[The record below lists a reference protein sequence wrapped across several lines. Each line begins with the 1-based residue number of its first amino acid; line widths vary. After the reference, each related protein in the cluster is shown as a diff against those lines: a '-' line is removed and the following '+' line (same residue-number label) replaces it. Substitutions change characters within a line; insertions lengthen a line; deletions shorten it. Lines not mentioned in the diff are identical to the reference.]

1 MSNSQLFS
9 MAPGSSSALHEKQ
22 KDMLIVLTGLSFIEQ
37 NALMTQAQLNDARR
51 SIQALFIRSSGE
63 ETMLRKLVEILKVNK
78 ELHEAFSS
86 IAKISIN
93 VSTSVEVIGRK
104 INYLKQY
111 VSRLQLTP
119 QEHSE
124 FFAPFLGFT
133 HKFQEKTVRF
143 NDLMH
148 HYLELREAEA
158 KRVLEYRVAEDAS
171 KRLKERLS
179 GQLGTDP
186 KGEVEAS
193 IRREVLGSFDFA
205 SAKQNLSEA
214 ERASRVT
221 AREIQDLLN
230 EMRVMCQ
237 LAMNP
242 DMRDSSTEPAREK
255 YDDIFMLFTRAMKRN
270 TRLHQIQNFI
280 IDYFKVYQRAYGM
293 FVIDFDNFNKAVETI
308 TNNTDDYFESK
319 KEDEDI
325 RAKREK
331 LRRYEGLIPFLEEA
345 SNMVIE
351 YSDYSFTK
359 FSKKMS
365 SVISEENRIW
375 DHIGEELLVAKV
387 AAEADLSTRLSLE
400 GQ

>member
-9 MAPGSSSALHEKQ
+9 VASGSEIVLQDKQ
-22 KDMLIVLTGLSFIEQ
+22 KEMLIVLTGLSFIEQ

-78 ELHEAFSS
+78 ELHEAFSN
-86 IAKISIN
+86 IAKISMN

-119 QEHSE
+119 HEQSE
-124 FFAPFLGFT
+124 FFGPFLGFT

-143 NDLMH
+143 NNMMH
-148 HYLELREAEA
+148 HYLELREIEA
-158 KRVLEYRVAEDAS
+158 RRVLEYRVAEDAS
-171 KRLKERLS
+171 KRLRERLS
-179 GQLGTDP
+179 GQLGSETQ
-186 KGEVEAS
+186 GEVEAS

-205 SAKQNLSEA
+205 SAKQNLADA
-214 ERASRVT
+214 ERESRVASR
-221 AREIQDLLN
+221 EISDLLN
-230 EMRVMCQ
+230 ELRVMCQ

-242 DMRDSSTEPAREK
+242 DMRDNAGEPVMEK
-255 YDDIFMLFTRAMKRN
+255 FEDIFMLFTKALKH
-270 TRLHQIQNFI
+270 TPRLTQIQDFI

-325 RAKREK
+325 RVKREK
-331 LRRYEGLIPFLEEA
+331 LRKYEGLIPFLEEG
-345 SNMVIE
+345 SSMIQE
-351 YSDYSFTK
+351 YSDYPFTK
-359 FSKKMS
+359 FSKRVSAM
-365 SVISEENRIW
+365 ISEEKRVW
-375 DHIGEELLVAKV
+375 DHISEELLVAKV
-387 AAEADLSTRLSLE
+387 AAEADLSTRVNVE
-400 GQ
+400 RQ

>member
-9 MAPGSSSALHEKQ
+9 VASGSETILQERQ
-22 KDMLIVLTGLSFIEQ
+22 KEMLIVLTGLSFIEQ

-78 ELHEAFSS
+78 ELHEAFSN
-86 IAKISIN
+86 IAKISMN

-119 QEHSE
+119 QEQAE
-124 FFAPFLGFT
+124 FFAPFLGYT

-143 NDLMH
+143 NNMMH
-148 HYLELREAEA
+148 HYLELREVEA
-158 KRVLEYRVAEDAS
+158 RRVLEYRVAEDAS
-171 KRLKERLS
+171 KRLRERLS
-179 GQLGTDP
+179 GQLGSQTR
-186 KGEVEAS
+186 GEVEAS

-205 SAKQNLSEA
+205 SAKQNLADA
-214 ERASRVT
+214 ERESRVASR
-221 AREIQDLLN
+221 EIFDLLN
-230 EMRVMCQ
+230 ELRVMCQ

-242 DMRDSSTEPAREK
+242 DMRDSAGEPVMEK
-255 YDDIFMLFTRAMKRN
+255 FEDIFMLFTKALKRN
-270 TRLHQIQNFI
+270 SRLAQIQDFI

-325 RAKREK
+325 RVKREK
-331 LRRYEGLIPFLEEA
+331 LKKYEGLIPFLEEA
-345 SNMVIE
+345 SGMISE
-351 YSDYSFTK
+351 YSDYPFTK
-359 FSKKMS
+359 FSKKVS
-365 SVISEENRIW
+365 AVISEEKRVW
-375 DHIGEELLVAKV
+375 DHISEELLVAKV
-387 AAEADLSTRLSLE
+387 AAEADLSTRVSVE

>member
-9 MAPGSSSALHEKQ
+9 VDSGSETVLQEKQ
-22 KDMLIVLTGLSFIEQ
+22 KEMLVVLTALSFIEQ

-86 IAKISIN
+86 IAKISTN

-119 QEHSE
+119 QEQSE

-133 HKFQEKTVRF
+133 HKFLEKTVRF
-143 NDLMH
+143 NNLMH
-148 HYLELREAEA
+148 QYLEYREGEA
-158 KRVLEYRVAEDAS
+158 RRVLEYRVAEDAS
-171 KRLKERLS
+171 RRLRDRLS
-179 GQLGTDP
+179 GQLGSETR
-186 KGEVEAS
+186 GEVEAS

-205 SAKQNLSEA
+205 SAKQNLADA
-214 ERASRVT
+214 ERDSRLA
-221 AREIQDLLN
+221 AREISDLLN

-242 DMRDSSTEPAREK
+242 DMRDNASDRVAEK
-255 YDDIFMLFTRAMKRN
+255 YDDVFMLFTQALKKHS
-270 TRLHQIQNFI
+270 RLAQIQEFI

-293 FVIDFDNFNKAVETI
+293 FVIDFDNFNKAVDTI
-308 TNNTDDYFESK
+308 ANNTDDYFESK

-325 RAKREK
+325 RVKREK
-331 LRRYEGLIPFLEEA
+331 LRKYEGLIPFLEEA
-345 SNMVIE
+345 SSLVVE
-351 YSDYSFTK
+351 YSDYPFTK

-365 SVISEENRIW
+365 VVISEGDRTW
-375 DHIGEELLVAKV
+375 DHVNEELLVAKV
-387 AAEADLSTRLSLE
+387 AAEADLSTRLNLE
-400 GQ
+400 G

>member
-9 MAPGSSSALHEKQ
+9 ISPVSDSVLQEKQ
-22 KDMLIVLTGLSFIEQ
+22 KEMLIVLTGLSFIEQ

-78 ELHEAFSS
+78 ELHEAFSI
-86 IAKISIN
+86 IAKISAN

-119 QEHSE
+119 QEQSE

-143 NDLMH
+143 NHFMH
-148 HYLELREAEA
+148 RYLELRETEA

-179 GQLGTDP
+179 GQLGTDT

-193 IRREVLGSFDFA
+193 IRREVLGNFDFA
-205 SAKQNLSEA
+205 SAQQNLARA
-214 ERASRVT
+214 ERESRAA
-221 AREIQDLLN
+221 AREISDLLN

-242 DMRDSSTEPAREK
+242 DMRDNTSDPVQEK
-255 YDDIFMLFTRAMKRN
+255 YEDIFSLFTRAMKRN
-270 TRLHQIQNFI
+270 TRLSQIQNFI
-280 IDYFKVYQRAYGM
+280 IDYFKLYQRAYGM

-308 TNNTDDYFESK
+308 TLNTDEYFESK

-325 RAKREK
+325 RVKREK
-331 LRRYEGLIPFLEEA
+331 LRKYEGLIPFLEEA
-345 SNMVIE
+345 SNLIIE
-351 YSDYSFTK
+351 YSDYPFTK
-359 FSKKMS
+359 FSKKVS
-365 SVISEENRIW
+365 VVISEDNRVW
-375 DHIGEELLVAKV
+375 EHISEELLVAKV

>member
-1 MSNSQLFS
+1 MANSQLFS
-9 MAPGSSSALHEKQ
+9 ISAGSENVLQEKQ
-22 KDMLIVLTGLSFIEQ
+22 KEMLVVLTALSFIEQ
-37 NALMTQAQLNDARR
+37 SALMTQAQLNDARR

-63 ETMLRKLVEILKVNK
+63 ETMLRKLVEIIKVNK

-86 IAKISIN
+86 ITKISSN

-111 VSRLQLTP
+111 VSRLELTP
-119 QEHSE
+119 QEQSE
-124 FFAPFLGFT
+124 FFAPFLAFT

-143 NDLMH
+143 NNLMH

-171 KRLKERLS
+171 KRLRERLS
-179 GQLGTDP
+179 SELGTET
-186 KGEVEAS
+186 KGEVEAN

-205 SAKQNLSEA
+205 SARQNLADA
-214 ERASRVT
+214 ERESRLA
-221 AREIQDLLN
+221 AREISELLN

-242 DMRDSSTEPAREK
+242 DMRDNSKDPAAQK
-255 YDDIFMLFTRAMKRN
+255 YDDIFMLFTRALKRN
-270 TRLHQIQNFI
+270 PRLSQIQDFI

-293 FVIDFDNFNKAVETI
+293 FAIDFDNFNKAVDTI
-308 TNNTDDYFESK
+308 TNNTDEYFESK

-331 LRRYEGLIPFLEEA
+331 LRRYEGLIPFMEEA
-345 SNMVIE
+345 SALITE
-351 YSDYSFTK
+351 YSDYPFTK

-365 SVISEENRIW
+365 AVISEENRVW
-375 DHIGEELLVAKV
+375 DHISEDLLVAKV
-387 AAEADLSTRLSLE
+387 AAEADLSTRLNLE
-400 GQ
+400 G

>member
-1 MSNSQLFS
+1 MSTNSQLFS
-9 MAPGSSSALHEKQ
+9 VAEGSSNVLQEKQ
-22 KDMLIVLTGLSFIEQ
+22 KEMLVVLTALSFIEQ

-51 SIQALFIRSSGE
+51 SIQALFIKSSGE

-86 IAKISIN
+86 IAKISTN

-119 QEHSE
+119 QEQSE

-143 NDLMH
+143 NNLMH
-148 HYLELREAEA
+148 QYLEYREAEA

-171 KRLKERLS
+171 RRLRERLS
-179 GQLGTDP
+179 GQLGTETR
-186 KGEVEAS
+186 GEVEAS
-193 IRREVLGSFDFA
+193 LRREVLGSFDFA
-205 SAKQNLSEA
+205 SAKQNLADA
-214 ERASRVT
+214 ERESRMV
-221 AREIQDLLN
+221 AREIQDLLD

-242 DMRDSSTEPAREK
+242 DMRDNVSDHAAGK
-255 YDDIFMLFTRAMKRN
+255 YDDVFMLFTRALKRN
-270 TRLHQIQNFI
+270 PRLQQIQDFI

-308 TNNTDDYFESK
+308 TSNTDDYFESK

-325 RAKREK
+325 RVKREK
-331 LRRYEGLIPFLEEA
+331 LRKYEGLIPFLEEA
-345 SNMVIE
+345 SSLVVE
-351 YSDYSFTK
+351 YSDYPFTK
-359 FSKKMS
+359 FSKKVS
-365 SVISEENRIW
+365 VVISEDKRVW
-375 DHIGEELLVAKV
+375 DHINEELLVAKV
-387 AAEADLSTRLSLE
+387 AAEADLSTRLNLE
-400 GQ
+400 G

>member
-1 MSNSQLFS
+1 MSNSQLFPRS
-9 MAPGSSSALHEKQ
+9 LGTNSVLQEKQ
-22 KDMLIVLTGLSFIEQ
+22 KEMLVVLTGLSFIEQ
-37 NALMTQAQLNDARR
+37 NALMTQSQLNDARR
-51 SIQALFIRSSGE
+51 SIQALFIKSSGE

-86 IAKISIN
+86 IAKISTN

-119 QEHSE
+119 QEQNE

-143 NDLMH
+143 NNMMH
-148 HYLELREAEA
+148 HYLELRESEA
-158 KRVLEYRVAEDAS
+158 RRVLEYRVAEDAS
-171 KRLKERLS
+171 RRLKERLS
-179 GQLGTDP
+179 GQLGTDTR
-186 KGEVEAS
+186 GEVEAS

-205 SAKQNLSEA
+205 NAKQNLAEA
-214 ERASRVT
+214 ERESRVT
-221 AREIQDLLN
+221 AREISDLLN

-242 DMRDSSTEPAREK
+242 DMRENTREPVREK
-255 YDDIFMLFTRAMKRN
+255 YDDIFMLFTRALKRN
-270 TRLHQIQNFI
+270 SRLSQIQNFI

-308 TNNTDDYFESK
+308 TGNTDEYFESK

-325 RAKREK
+325 RVKREK
-331 LRRYEGLIPFLEEA
+331 LKKYEGLIPFLEEA
-345 SNMVIE
+345 SNLTVE

-359 FSKKMS
+359 FSKKISM
-365 SVISEENRIW
+365 VVSEENRVW
-375 DHIGEELLVAKV
+375 DHISEELLVAKV
-387 AAEADLSTRLSLE
+387 AAEADLSTRLNVNE
-400 GQ
+400 

>member
-9 MAPGSSSALHEKQ
+9 IAPGSESALHEKQ

-51 SIQALFIRSSGE
+51 SIQALFLRSSGE

-86 IAKISIN
+86 ITKISTN
-93 VSTSVEVIGRK
+93 VSSSVEIIGRK

-119 QEHSE
+119 QEHDE

-143 NDLMH
+143 NNLMH

-179 GQLGTDP
+179 GQLGTRTQ
-186 KGEVEAS
+186 GEVEAS
-193 IRREVLGSFDFA
+193 IRREVLGNFDFA
-205 SAKQNLSEA
+205 SAKQNLAEA

-221 AREIQDLLN
+221 AREIQDLLA
-230 EMRVMCQ
+230 EMRVMCH

-242 DMRDSSTEPAREK
+242 DMRDRSSEPAREK
-255 YDDIFMLFTRAMKRN
+255 YDDIFMLFTRALKRN
-270 TRLHQIQNFI
+270 SRLSQIQDFV

-325 RAKREK
+325 RVKREK
-331 LRRYEGLIPFLEEA
+331 LRKYEGLIPFLEEA
-345 SNMVIE
+345 SNMVME

-365 SVISEENRIW
+365 SVISAENRVW
-375 DHIGEELLVAKV
+375 DHISEELLVAKV
-387 AAEADLSTRLSLE
+387 AAEADLSTRLSLDS
-400 GQ
+400 Q

>member
-9 MAPGSSSALHEKQ
+9 MVPGSDAVLQDKQ
-22 KDMLIVLTGLSFIEQ
+22 KEMLVVLTALSFIEQ
-37 NALMTQAQLNDARR
+37 NALMTRAQLNDARR

-86 IAKISIN
+86 IVKISTN

-119 QEHSE
+119 QEQSE

-133 HKFQEKTVRF
+133 HKFQEMTVRF
-143 NDLMH
+143 NNMMH
-148 HYLELREAEA
+148 QYLERREAEA
-158 KRVLEYRVAEDAS
+158 RRVLEYRVAEDAS
-171 KRLKERLS
+171 RRLRERLS
-179 GQLGTDP
+179 GQLGTETR
-186 KGEVEAS
+186 GEVEAS

-205 SAKQNLSEA
+205 NAKQNLADAKRE
-214 ERASRVT
+214 SRIA
-221 AREIQDLLN
+221 AREISDLLN
-230 EMRVMCQ
+230 EMRIMCQ

-242 DMRDSSTEPAREK
+242 DMRDNASERAEERYE
-255 YDDIFMLFTRAMKRN
+255 DVFMLFTKALKQSS
-270 TRLHQIQNFI
+270 RLGQIQDFI

-293 FVIDFDNFNKAVETI
+293 FVMDFDNFNKAVDTI
-308 TNNTDDYFESK
+308 TSNTDEYFESK

-325 RAKREK
+325 RVKREK
-331 LRRYEGLIPFLEEA
+331 LRKYEGLIPFLEEA
-345 SNMVIE
+345 SSLIEE
-351 YSDYSFTK
+351 YSDYPFTK

-365 SVISEENRIW
+365 VVISDDNRVW
-375 DHIGEELLVAKV
+375 DHINEELLVAKV
-387 AAEADLSTRLSLE
+387 AAEADLSTRLNLE
-400 GQ
+400 G

>member
-1 MSNSQLFS
+1 MANSQLFS
-9 MAPGSSSALHEKQ
+9 ISGGSENVLQEKQ
-22 KDMLIVLTGLSFIEQ
+22 KEMLVVLTALSFIEQ
-37 NALMTQAQLNDARR
+37 SALMTQAQLNDARR

-63 ETMLRKLVEILKVNK
+63 ETMLRKLVEIIKVNK

-86 IAKISIN
+86 ITKISSN

-111 VSRLQLTP
+111 VSRLELTP
-119 QEHSE
+119 QEQSE
-124 FFAPFLGFT
+124 FFGPFLAFT

-143 NDLMH
+143 NNLMH

-171 KRLKERLS
+171 KRLRERLS
-179 GQLGTDP
+179 SELGTDT
-186 KGEVEAS
+186 KGEVEAN

-205 SAKQNLSEA
+205 SAKQNLADA
-214 ERASRVT
+214 ERESRLA
-221 AREIQDLLN
+221 AREISELLN

-242 DMRDSSTEPAREK
+242 DMRDNSKDPAAQK
-255 YDDIFMLFTRAMKRN
+255 YDDIFMLFTRALKRN
-270 TRLHQIQNFI
+270 PRLSQIQDFI

-293 FVIDFDNFNKAVETI
+293 FAIDFDNFNKAVDTI
-308 TNNTDDYFESK
+308 TNNTDEYFESK

-325 RAKREK
+325 RVKREK
-331 LRRYEGLIPFLEEA
+331 LRRYEGLIPFMEEA
-345 SNMVIE
+345 SALITE
-351 YSDYSFTK
+351 YSDYPFTK

-365 SVISEENRIW
+365 AVISEENRVW
-375 DHIGEELLVAKV
+375 DHISEDLLVAKV
-387 AAEADLSTRLSLE
+387 AAEADLSTRLNLE
-400 GQ
+400 G

>member
-9 MAPGSSSALHEKQ
+9 IARGSESALHEKQ

-86 IAKISIN
+86 IAKISTN
-93 VSTSVEVIGRK
+93 VSTSVEIIGRK

-119 QEHSE
+119 QEHNE

-143 NDLMH
+143 NNMMH
-148 HYLELREAEA
+148 HYLDLREAEA

-171 KRLKERLS
+171 KRLRERLS
-179 GQLGTDP
+179 GQLGTQTQ
-186 KGEVEAS
+186 GEVEAS

-205 SAKQNLSEA
+205 NAKQNLAEA
-214 ERASRVT
+214 ERASRVA

-242 DMRDSSTEPAREK
+242 DMRDRSNDPVREK
-255 YDDIFMLFTRAMKRN
+255 YDDIFMLFTRALKGN
-270 TRLHQIQNFI
+270 SRLNQIQDFV

-308 TNNTDDYFESK
+308 TNNTDEYFESK

-325 RAKREK
+325 RVKREK
-331 LRRYEGLIPFLEEA
+331 LRKYEGLIPFLEEA
-345 SNMVIE
+345 SNMVVE

-365 SVISEENRIW
+365 SVISEDNRVW
-375 DHIGEELLVAKV
+375 DHISEELLVAKV
-387 AAEADLSTRLSLE
+387 AAEADLSTRLSLDS
-400 GQ
+400 Q

>member
-1 MSNSQLFS
+1 VDVGTNGVLQD
-9 MAPGSSSALHEKQ
+9 KQ
-22 KDMLIVLTGLSFIEQ
+22 KEMLIVLTGLSFIEQ
-37 NALMTQAQLNDARR
+37 NALMTQSQLNDARR
-51 SIQALFIRSSGE
+51 SIQALFIKSSGE

-86 IAKISIN
+86 IAKISTN

-119 QEHSE
+119 QEQNE
-124 FFAPFLGFT
+124 FFAPFLAFT

-143 NDLMH
+143 NNMIH

-158 KRVLEYRVAEDAS
+158 RRVLEYRVVEDAS
-171 KRLKERLS
+171 RRLKERLS
-179 GQLGTDP
+179 GQLGTDT

-205 SAKQNLSEA
+205 NAKQNLSEA
-214 ERASRVT
+214 EHQSRVA
-221 AREIQDLLN
+221 ARELSDLLT

-242 DMRDSSTEPAREK
+242 DMRDNLREPVKEK

-270 TRLHQIQNFI
+270 SRLSQIQNFI

-308 TNNTDDYFESK
+308 TGNTDEYFESK

-325 RAKREK
+325 RVKREK
-331 LRRYEGLIPFLEEA
+331 LRKYEGLIPFLEEA
-345 SNMVIE
+345 SNLTVE
-351 YSDYSFTK
+351 YSDYSFNK
-359 FSKKMS
+359 FSKKIS
-365 SVISEENRIW
+365 AVVSEENHVW
-375 DHIGEELLVAKV
+375 DHISEELLVAKV
-387 AAEADLSTRLSLE
+387 AAEADLSTRLNVNE
-400 GQ
+400 Q

>member
-9 MAPGSSSALHEKQ
+9 MATGSDAVLQEKQ
-22 KDMLIVLTGLSFIEQ
+22 KEMLVVLTALSFIEQ

-78 ELHEAFSS
+78 ELHEAFSV
-86 IAKISIN
+86 IAKISTN

-119 QEHSE
+119 QEQSE

-143 NDLMH
+143 NNLMH
-148 HYLELREAEA
+148 QYLEYREAEA

-171 KRLKERLS
+171 RRLRERLS
-179 GQLGTDP
+179 GQLGTDTR
-186 KGEVEAS
+186 GEVEAS

-205 SAKQNLSEA
+205 SAKQNLADA
-214 ERASRVT
+214 ERESRMA
-221 AREIQDLLN
+221 AREISDLLN

-242 DMRDSSTEPAREK
+242 DMRDNANERVAEK
-255 YDDIFMLFTRAMKRN
+255 YEDVFMLFTRALKKYS
-270 TRLHQIQNFI
+270 RLGKIQDFI
-280 IDYFKVYQRAYGM
+280 IDYFKLYQRAYGM
-293 FVIDFDNFNKAVETI
+293 FVIDFDNFNKAVDTI
-308 TNNTDDYFESK
+308 TGNTDDYFESK

-325 RAKREK
+325 RVKREK
-331 LRRYEGLIPFLEEA
+331 LRKYEGLIPFLEEA
-345 SNMVIE
+345 SSLIVE
-351 YSDYSFTK
+351 YSDYPFTK
-359 FSKKMS
+359 FSKKISM
-365 SVISEENRIW
+365 VISEDDRVW
-375 DHIGEELLVAKV
+375 DHINEELLVAKV
-387 AAEADLSTRLSLE
+387 AAEADLSTRLNLE
-400 GQ
+400 G

>member
-1 MSNSQLFS
+1 
-9 MAPGSSSALHEKQ
+9 
-22 KDMLIVLTGLSFIEQ
+22 MLAFIEQ

-86 IAKISIN
+86 IAKISTN
-93 VSTSVEVIGRK
+93 VSTSVEIIGRK
-104 INYLKQY
+104 INYLKQH

-119 QEHSE
+119 QEHRE

-143 NDLMH
+143 NHLMQ

-179 GQLGTDP
+179 GQLGTETQ
-186 KGEVEAS
+186 GEVEAS

-205 SAKQNLSEA
+205 NAKQNLAEA
-214 ERASRVT
+214 ERASRIT
-221 AREIQDLLN
+221 AREIQELLN
-230 EMRVMCQ
+230 GMRVMCQ

-242 DMRDSSTEPAREK
+242 DMRDQTSNPVAEK
-255 YDDIFMLFTRAMKRN
+255 HDDIFMLFTRALKRN
-270 TRLHQIQNFI
+270 SRLRQIQDFI

-308 TNNTDDYFESK
+308 TNNTDEYFESK

-325 RAKREK
+325 RVKREK
-331 LRRYEGLIPFLEEA
+331 LRKYEGLIPFLEEA
-345 SNMVIE
+345 SNMVTE
-351 YSDYSFTK
+351 YSDYTFTK
-359 FSKKMS
+359 FSRKIS
-365 SVISEENRIW
+365 DVISEEDRVW
-375 DHIGEELLVAKV
+375 DHISEELLVAKV
-387 AAEADLSTRLSLE
+387 AAEADLSTRLSIE

>member
-9 MAPGSSSALHEKQ
+9 VDVGTNGVLQDKQ
-22 KDMLIVLTGLSFIEQ
+22 KEMLIVLTGLSFIEQ
-37 NALMTQAQLNDARR
+37 NALMTQSQLNDARR
-51 SIQALFIRSSGE
+51 SIQALFIKSSGE

-86 IAKISIN
+86 IAKISTN

-119 QEHSE
+119 QEQNE
-124 FFAPFLGFT
+124 FFAPFLAFT

-143 NDLMH
+143 NNMIH

-158 KRVLEYRVAEDAS
+158 RRVLEYRVVEDAS
-171 KRLKERLS
+171 RRLKERLS
-179 GQLGTDP
+179 GQLGTDT

-205 SAKQNLSEA
+205 NAKQNLSEA
-214 ERASRVT
+214 EHQSRVA
-221 AREIQDLLN
+221 ARELSDLLT

-242 DMRDSSTEPAREK
+242 DMRDNLREPVKEK

-270 TRLHQIQNFI
+270 SRLSQIQNFI

-308 TNNTDDYFESK
+308 TGNTDEYFESK

-325 RAKREK
+325 RVKREK
-331 LRRYEGLIPFLEEA
+331 LRKYEGLIPFLEEA
-345 SNMVIE
+345 SNLTVE
-351 YSDYSFTK
+351 YSDYSFNK
-359 FSKKMS
+359 FSKKIS
-365 SVISEENRIW
+365 AVVSEENHVW
-375 DHIGEELLVAKV
+375 DHISEELLVAKV
-387 AAEADLSTRLSLE
+387 AAEADLSTRLNVNE
-400 GQ
+400 Q

>member
-1 MSNSQLFS
+1 MAQGSNS
-9 MAPGSSSALHEKQ
+9 ALQEKQ

-86 IAKISIN
+86 ITKISTN
-93 VSTSVEVIGRK
+93 VSSSVEIIGRK

-119 QEHSE
+119 QEQSE

-143 NDLMH
+143 NNLMH
-148 HYLELREAEA
+148 HYLKLREAEA
-158 KRVLEYRVAEDAS
+158 RRVLEYRVAEDAS

-179 GQLGTDP
+179 GQLGTDTQ
-186 KGEVEAS
+186 GEVEAS

-205 SAKQNLSEA
+205 SAKQNLAEA
-214 ERASRVT
+214 ERASRAT

-242 DMRDSSTEPAREK
+242 DMRDRTSEPVQEK
-255 YDDIFMLFTRAMKRN
+255 YDDIFMLFTRALKRN
-270 TRLHQIQNFI
+270 TRLSQIQDFI

-308 TNNTDDYFESK
+308 TSNTDEYFESK

-325 RAKREK
+325 RVKREK
-331 LRRYEGLIPFLEEA
+331 LRKYEGLIPFLEEA
-345 SNMVIE
+345 SNMVAE

-365 SVISEENRIW
+365 NVISEENRVW
-375 DHIGEELLVAKV
+375 DHISEELLVAKV
-387 AAEADLSTRLSLE
+387 AAEADLSTRLSIE

>member
-1 MSNSQLFS
+1 M
-9 MAPGSSSALHEKQ
+9 
-22 KDMLIVLTGLSFIEQ
+22 LTGLSFIEQ
-37 NALMTQAQLNDARR
+37 NALMTQSQLNDARR
-51 SIQALFIRSSGE
+51 SIQALFIKSSGE

-86 IAKISIN
+86 IAKISTN

-119 QEHSE
+119 QEQNE

-143 NDLMH
+143 NNMMH
-148 HYLELREAEA
+148 HYLELRESEA
-158 KRVLEYRVAEDAS
+158 RRVLEYRVAEDAS
-171 KRLKERLS
+171 RRLKERLS
-179 GQLGTDP
+179 GQLGTDTR
-186 KGEVEAS
+186 GEVEAS

-205 SAKQNLSEA
+205 NAKQNLAEA
-214 ERASRVT
+214 ERESRVT
-221 AREIQDLLN
+221 AREISDLLN

-242 DMRDSSTEPAREK
+242 DMRENTREPVREK
-255 YDDIFMLFTRAMKRN
+255 YDDIFMLFTRALKRN
-270 TRLHQIQNFI
+270 SRLSQIQNFI

-308 TNNTDDYFESK
+308 TGNTDEYFESK

-325 RAKREK
+325 RVKREK
-331 LRRYEGLIPFLEEA
+331 LKKYEGLIPFLEEA
-345 SNMVIE
+345 SNLTVE

-359 FSKKMS
+359 FSKKISM
-365 SVISEENRIW
+365 VVSEENRVW
-375 DHIGEELLVAKV
+375 DHISEELLVAKV
-387 AAEADLSTRLSLE
+387 AAEADLSTRLNVNE
-400 GQ
+400 

>member
-1 MSNSQLFS
+1 MSNRQLFS
-9 MAPGSSSALHEKQ
+9 VASGSETILQEKQ
-22 KDMLIVLTGLSFIEQ
+22 KEMLVVLTALSFIEQ

-86 IAKISIN
+86 IAKISTN

-119 QEHSE
+119 QEQSE

-143 NDLMH
+143 NNLMH
-148 HYLELREAEA
+148 QYLEAREAEA
-158 KRVLEYRVAEDAS
+158 KRVLEFRVAEDAS
-171 KRLKERLS
+171 RRLRDRLS
-179 GQLGTDP
+179 GQLGTETR
-186 KGEVEAS
+186 GEVEAS

-205 SAKQNLSEA
+205 SARQNLSDA
-214 ERASRVT
+214 ERESRMA
-221 AREIQDLLN
+221 AREISDLLS

-242 DMRDSSTEPAREK
+242 DMRENTGERVAEK
-255 YDDIFMLFTRAMKRN
+255 YDDVFMLLTNALKRN
-270 TRLHQIQNFI
+270 PRLAQIQDFI
-280 IDYFKVYQRAYGM
+280 IDYFKLYQRAYGM

-308 TNNTDDYFESK
+308 TGNTDDYFESK

-325 RAKREK
+325 RVKREK
-331 LRRYEGLIPFLEEA
+331 LKKYEGLIPFLEEA
-345 SNMVIE
+345 SSLIVE
-351 YSDYSFTK
+351 YSDYPFTK

-365 SVISEENRIW
+365 VVISEDDRVW
-375 DHIGEELLVAKV
+375 DHINEELLVAKV
-387 AAEADLSTRLSLE
+387 AAEADLSTRLNPE
-400 GQ
+400 G